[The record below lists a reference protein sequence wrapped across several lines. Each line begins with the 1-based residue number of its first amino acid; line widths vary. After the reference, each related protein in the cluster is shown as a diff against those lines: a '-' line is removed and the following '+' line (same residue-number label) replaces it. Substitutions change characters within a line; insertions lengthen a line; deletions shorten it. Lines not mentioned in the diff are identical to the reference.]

1 MIRYRYNSQYMPPA
15 PFVYVTARSLDG
27 TRELELVPAQVDVGA
42 DRTVLPLAIANQ
54 LGLPLV
60 RKVPVNGLGGS
71 ILYLPTFIAQ
81 IQIHQ
86 LPAMSI
92 EVLASAEE
100 PFVLLGRDMLNSY
113 NLFIYGPQLALEIG

>member
-60 RKVPVNGLGGS
+60 RTVPVNGFGGS
-71 ILYLPTFIAQ
+71 ILYLPTFRAQ
-81 IQIHQ
+81 IQIQH
-86 LPAMSI
+86 LPATSI
-92 EVLASAEE
+92 EVLSIAQA
-100 PFVLLGRDMLNSY
+100 PFALLRG
-113 NLFIYGPQLALEIG
+113 